1 MNNLKR
7 NEKISMGFIL
17 GALISPLIT
26 ALCSLP
32 VAWIVQQGYNTI
44 APLINFPTDFSFID
58 WYFMWLSFCFI
69 TEKIIPFQV
78 KTK

>member
-1 MNNLKR
+1 MRMRKEN
-7 NEKISMGFIL
+7 ISMSLIL
-17 GALISPLIT
+17 SALISPLIT

-32 VAWIVQQGYNTI
+32 VAWIVQQGYNAI

-58 WYFMWLSFCFI
+58 WYFMWFAFCFI
-69 TEKIIPFQV
+69 TEKIIPFQP